1 MFADSLSLV
10 RTHDAREAKRDA
22 YSNAPD
28 VERTLS
34 TPETDDMA
42 KLAEGGRVSLEVHEN
57 EIEPGVDVDG
67 ARPPSPGGSGD
78 PVVYDDED

>member
-1 MFADSLSLV
+1 LV

-28 VERTLS
+28 VKRTLS
-34 TPETDDMA
+34 TPDTDDMA
-42 KLAEGGRVSLEVHEN
+42 TLAEGGRINLDVDES
-57 EIEPGVDVDG
+57 EIESGIDVDG

-78 PVVYDDED
+78 PVVFEDED

>member
-1 MFADSLSLV
+1 MV

-34 TPETDDMA
+34 TPDTDDMS
-42 KLAEGGRVSLEVHEN
+42 KLAEGGRVNLEVSES
-57 EIEPGVDVDG
+57 EIESGIDVDG
-67 ARPPSPGGSGD
+67 VRPPSPGGSGD
-78 PVVYDDED
+78 PVVFEDED